1 MSAPLALTL
10 FHQLCDVG
18 NALEQLGRCTT
29 PGSDAWCAC
38 TDIIIGVDTIIDT
51 LVHSNGLQIDNEDA

>member
-1 MSAPLALTL
+1 MSVALAL
-10 FHQLCDVG
+10 FNALCDVA
-18 NALEQLGRCTT
+18 NALEQLREMHT